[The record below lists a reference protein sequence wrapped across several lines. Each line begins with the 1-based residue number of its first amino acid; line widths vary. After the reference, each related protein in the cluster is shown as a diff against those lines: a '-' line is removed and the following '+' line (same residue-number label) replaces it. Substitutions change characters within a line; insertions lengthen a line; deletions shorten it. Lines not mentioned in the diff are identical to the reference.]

1 MRYRST
7 SKRAPLTSLRGAV
20 LRGLAPDGGLY
31 MPVEIARRSPEE
43 LEEFRALP
51 FTEVCFRVVTAVRG
65 P

>member
-7 SKRAPLTSLRGAV
+7 GGKAPLTSLRGAV

-31 MPVEIARRSPEE
+31 MPAEIARRSPEE

-51 FTEVCFRVVTAVRG
+51 FTEV
-65 P
+65 